1 MKSAFRPIGI
11 VVLALLGCILLHP
24 LATAALAG
32 TLNEAPI
39 DSVFKVEGKKD
50 LFRSTNFY
58 FGGQPTLETLQW
70 LKLEG
75 VTVVINIRSEKE
87 NKEFAES
94 SFNEESVVKD
104 LGMSYVSIPMGDK
117 ETYCPA
123 TVDKFADA
131 LKAHQGKAFI
141 HCLSAGRATYLWMAY
156 LVRHRGYSLDEAAE
170 VGRRIKYPT
179 QLEDLLGVK
188 ISLAISK

>member
-1 MKSAFRPIGI
+1 MKKASCLIAI
-11 VVLALLGCILLHP
+11 VALSCIALHP
-24 LATAALAG
+24 LATLAVAG
-32 TLNEAPI
+32 NLNEAPI

-50 LFRSTNFY
+50 LFKSTHFY

-70 LKLEG
+70 LKSEG
-75 VTVVINIRSEKE
+75 VTTVINIRSEKE

-94 SFNEESVVKD
+94 SFNEENVVKD
-104 LGMSYVSIPMGDK
+104 LGMSYVSIPLGDK

-123 TVDKFADA
+123 TVDKFAEA
-131 LKAHQGKAFI
+131 LTASQGKAFI

-156 LVRHRGYSLDEAAE
+156 LVRHRGYSLDEAAD
-170 VGRRIKYPT
+170 VGRRIKYST

>member
-1 MKSAFRPIGI
+1 MKKGFYPIAVIVLTCIFLHALAASA
-11 VVLALLGCILLHP
+11 A
-24 LATAALAG
+24 AG
-32 TLNEAPI
+32 TLSEAAI

-50 LFRSTNFY
+50 LFRSTHFY

-70 LKLEG
+70 LKSEG
-75 VTVVINIRSEKE
+75 VTVVVNLRSEKE
-87 NKEFAES
+87 NKEFADA

-104 LGMSYVSIPMGDK
+104 LGMAYVSIPMGDK
-117 ETYCPA
+117 EAYCPA

-131 LKAHQGKAFI
+131 LKAQRGKAFI

-156 LVRHRGYSLDEAAE
+156 LVRHRDYSLDEAADA
-170 VGRRIKYPT
+170 GRRIKYPT

-188 ISLAISK
+188 LSPAIAK